1 MKNKIKNILF
11 FLLPII
17 ILLIIQ
23 QAFYPAIMSYDGLIQ
38 WNQVQSGKI
47 DNAHPFLTTFVMRL
61 LSKIW
66 NNPGIVVIFHILVF
80 STMWG

>member
-38 WNQVQSGKI
+38 WDQVQSGKI
-47 DNAHPFLTTFVMRL
+47 DNAPVGHSTSQASQLIQYVDLYIAR
-61 LSKIW
+61 LSK
-66 NNPGIVVIFHILVF
+66 P
-80 STMWG
+80 